1 MMSIVVVRYV
11 QVDVHKSVDEAL
23 LIGAAPLSAVRTK
36 RCDFQ
41 GRENTRVKCGAVLL
55 CPSPVV
61 FVVLA

>member
-1 MMSIVVVRYV
+1 MV

-23 LIGAAPLSAVRTK
+23 LIGAPLSAVRTK

-41 GRENTRVKCGAVLL
+41 GRENTRVKCVAVLL

-61 FVVLA
+61 FGVLA